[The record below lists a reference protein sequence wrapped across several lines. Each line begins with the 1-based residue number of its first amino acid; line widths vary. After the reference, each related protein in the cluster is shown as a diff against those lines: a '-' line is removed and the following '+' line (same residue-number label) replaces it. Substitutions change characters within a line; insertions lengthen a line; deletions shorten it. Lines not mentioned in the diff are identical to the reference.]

1 VKFDGLDYVLYH
13 YPSVGPELRKA
24 LQNAE
29 SSLFNCKAE
38 LIFAVDKLTY
48 GERPKVVYKGREG
61 CPAGD
66 GGDVNISIRLF
77 VPLPRWVPPFP
88 YFPYRR
94 LSTDHRPG

>member
-1 VKFDGLDYVLYH
+1 MKFDGLDYVLYH

-48 GERPKVVYKGREG
+48 GERPKVVYKGRE
-61 CPAGD
+61 
-66 GGDVNISIRLF
+66 IELHSIFGML
-77 VPLPRWVPPFP
+77 VPEG
-88 YFPYRR
+88 
-94 LSTDHRPG
+94 PGHFYTERV